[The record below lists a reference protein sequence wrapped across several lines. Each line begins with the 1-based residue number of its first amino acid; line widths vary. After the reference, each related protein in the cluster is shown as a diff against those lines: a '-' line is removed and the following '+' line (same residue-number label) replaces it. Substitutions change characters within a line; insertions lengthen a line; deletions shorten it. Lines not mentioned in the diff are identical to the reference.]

1 MQIKHFVYVLLQQQK
16 HLFFNWDIMREI
28 QNHKYY
34 RDNIKGRLFI
44 QNQNW
49 QFSSILLI
57 EYLVTYKLMH

>member
-34 RDNIKGRLFI
+34 RDNVKGRYLYKIKIGNFHLFC
-44 QNQNW
+44 
-49 QFSSILLI
+49 
-57 EYLVTYKLMH
+57 